1 MASMAANALSYKW
14 KLTTRTQ
21 SSRADTL
28 RQFIVY
34 AGALGFTLAIA
45 LSGITR
51 LSPTD
56 VAALIRDGLNGQ
68 LNEIAYVRVFVYFV
82 LFLFGLSWGFNG
94 LHELN
99 LLQEWLKPE
108 HFVVRRRNLL
118 HATSIL
124 VGILLGLLFALTP
137 DFRVLMYVFIFYTA
151 VDLFLWKL
159 RRDEIARLIDN
170 SVQTLDRDVRNAGD
184 DAKQKS
190 VLNIFR
196 QGTELLKEY
205 YLVRSHYGRVG
216 IQLIGVVGLA
226 TTPLIW
232 EALFPG
238 RMLKDFTPD
247 GITILGY
254 LLFVWFLS
262 ISEVTVYIWRKD
274 LDSRLA
280 ALGRT
285 LFEMGAT

>member
-1 MASMAANALSYKW
+1 MATHSLSSKW

-21 SSRADTL
+21 SGRADTL
-28 RQFIVY
+28 RQFIIF

-51 LSPTD
+51 LSPSD
-56 VAALIRDGLNGQ
+56 LAVALRDGLNGQ
-68 LNEIAYVRVFVYFV
+68 LNAIAYMRVVVYFV
-82 LFLFGLSWGFNG
+82 LLLFGLSWGFNG

-118 HATSIL
+118 HATSIFI
-124 VGILLGLLFALTP
+124 GILLGLLFALTP
-137 DFRVLMYVFIFYTA
+137 DFRVLMYVFIFYTL

-159 RRDEIARLIDN
+159 RRDEIRRLIDN
-170 SVQTLDRDVRNAGD
+170 SIQTLDRDVRNAGD
-184 DAKQKS
+184 DTRQQD
-190 VLNIFR
+190 VLNIFV

-205 YLVRSHYGRVG
+205 YLVRGHYGRVG

-226 TTPLIW
+226 AAPLIW
-232 EALFPG
+232 EAFFPG
-238 RMLKDFTPD
+238 RVLKDFTAD
-247 GITILGY
+247 GITIVGY
-254 LLFVWFLS
+254 LLFVWFIS

-280 ALGRT
+280 ALGKS